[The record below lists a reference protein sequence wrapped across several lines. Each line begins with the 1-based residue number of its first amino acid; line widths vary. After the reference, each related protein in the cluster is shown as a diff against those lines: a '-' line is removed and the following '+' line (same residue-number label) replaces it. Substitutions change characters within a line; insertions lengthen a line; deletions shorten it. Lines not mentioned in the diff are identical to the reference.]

1 MSHQLV
7 ERNPD
12 LKQLRDEGYS
22 VHVHGGFLVMREVP
36 YVDSEGRI
44 QWGAFASALQLAGD
58 KTKPPGD
65 HTVLFA
71 GENPHKVDGTAIRPH
86 SSVGVG
92 IGKDK
97 TATLKFS
104 QNPPGGYRDYYHL
117 MTTYAA
123 IFSAPAQAIDPE
135 ANPRVYRTPDHDDEQ
150 SVFNY
155 IDTATS
161 RAEIDEIIDRL
172 RNERVAII
180 GLGGTGVYVL
190 DFVSKAPVAEI
201 RTFDA
206 DEMHTHNAFR
216 APGAPSIEQLREAPT
231 KVDHHH
237 TTYSKIHRRIVAHA
251 VMLDSSNLHLL
262 DGVTFVFICI
272 DDGEAKKA
280 IIEKLEQLD
289 VAFIDCG
296 LGVEVTNG
304 ALGGI
309 VRTTASVPG
318 RREHVHEG
326 RIPFANDEAG
336 VYGSNI
342 QIAELNALNAVFAII
357 KWKKI
362 RGIYHDAIEELHSLY
377 TIDGNDVVNAESRLG
392 RLDEA

>member
-22 VHVHGGFLVMREVP
+22 IYVNGGFVVMREVP
-36 YVDSEGRI
+36 YVDSEGRT

-58 KTKPPGD
+58 RTKPPGD

-71 GENPHKVDGTAIRPH
+71 GENPHQVDGTAIRRH
-86 SSVGVG
+86 SNISVG
-92 IGKDK
+92 IGKGI
-97 TATLKFS
+97 TAKLKFS

-150 SVFNY
+150 TVFNY

-161 RAEIDEIIDRL
+161 RAEIDEIVDRL
-172 RNERVAII
+172 REERIAII

-190 DFVSKAPVAEI
+190 DFVSKNPVAEI

-231 KVDHHH
+231 KVAHHH
-237 TTYSKIHRRIVAHA
+237 ATYSNMHRRIVPHA
-251 VMLDSSNLHLL
+251 VMLDSSNLDLL
-262 DGVTFVFICI
+262 DGVSFAFICI

-280 IIEKLEQLD
+280 IVEKLEQLEI
-289 VAFIDCG
+289 AFIDCG
-296 LGVEVTNG
+296 LGVKTTNG

-342 QIAELNALNAVFAII
+342 QIAELNALNAVFAVI

-362 RGIYHDAIEELHSLY
+362 RGIYHDGIEELHSLY
-377 TIDGNDVVNAESRLG
+377 TIDGNDVVNAESRPA
-392 RLDEA
+392 RLDEV

>member
-1 MSHQLV
+1 M
-7 ERNPD
+7 
-12 LKQLRDEGYS
+12 
-22 VHVHGGFLVMREVP
+22 
-36 YVDSEGRI
+36 
-44 QWGAFASALQLAGD
+44 
-58 KTKPPGD
+58 
-65 HTVLFA
+65 
-71 GENPHKVDGTAIRPH
+71 
-86 SSVGVG
+86 
-92 IGKDK
+92 

-123 IFSAPAQAIDPE
+123 IISAPAQAIDPE
-135 ANPRVYRTPDHDDEQ
+135 ANPRVYRTPDDDDEQ

-155 IDTATS
+155 FDTATS
-161 RAEIDEIIDRL
+161 RAEIGELIDRL

-190 DFVSKAPVAEI
+190 DFVSKTPVAEI
-201 RTFDA
+201 RAFDE

-231 KVDHHH
+231 KVDHHCA
-237 TTYSKIHRRIVAHA
+237 TYSKMHRRIVVHA
-251 VMLDSSNLHLL
+251 VMVDSSNLRLL

-280 IIEKLEQLD
+280 IIDKLEQLD

-296 LGVEVTNG
+296 LGVEATNG

-326 RIPFANDEAG
+326 RISFASDEAG
-336 VYGSNI
+336 VYGSNV
-342 QIAELNALNAVFAII
+342 QIAELNALNAVFAVI

-362 RGIYHDAIEELHSLY
+362 RGIYHDSIGELHSLY
-377 TIDGNDVVNAESRLG
+377 TIDGNDVVNAESQSG
-392 RLDEA
+392 QLDEA